1 MIPAPGFRRT
11 VTVASSMSVSFFAFV
26 TAGFETTGFFAGFFD
41 AFALSLAVIRVT
53 FVADLDFFDVATLD

>member
-1 MIPAPGFRRT
+1 
-11 VTVASSMSVSFFAFV
+11 MSVSFFAFV

-53 FVADLDFFDVATLD
+53 FVADLDFFDVATLASPTN